1 MPSTNPAP
9 SPVSLPPIAAQLE
22 RLIDL
27 GVPGLAGVSVPDFRS
42 LCPDSAA
49 TSDPHPLL
57 AVHPSL
63 VPARRLIEAVS
74 INGRKGFLVT
84 DMQDV
89 DDFVPTADV
98 AVPDDPLYLVAGLD
112 RGDDMANWSP
122 EEAAVEIAAR
132 GRSPLTLNEGL
143 SWLVQDPGALERN
156 HCFMTI
162 ASRKPKVT
170 GGFDAR
176 TPALWLSNGTGRD
189 GAAMKHHPKAGWC
202 WWRNRHTWLGF
213 ASCAARSVV

>member
-1 MPSTNPAP
+1 MPSINAAPAP
-9 SPVSLPPIAAQLE
+9 VAIPPVAEQLE
-22 RLIDL
+22 RLVDL
-27 GVPGLAGVSVPDFRS
+27 GIPGLAGVSDSDFRS
-42 LCPDSAA
+42 LCPDPSA
-49 TSDPHPLL
+49 TSDPRPLL

-63 VPARRLIEAVS
+63 VSASRLVDAVS
-74 INGRKGFLVT
+74 VDGRNGFLVV

-98 AVPDDPLYLVAGLD
+98 LVPDGPLYFVAGVD

-143 SWLVQDPGALERN
+143 SWLLQAPGALERN

-162 ASRKPKVT
+162 ASRKPKPS

-189 GAAMKHHPKAGWC
+189 GVDMKHHPKVGWC

-213 ASCAARSVV
+213 ASCAERSAI